1 MNDKPY
7 QFKTYSATYTVNPNL
22 PNIIL
27 QFNTGNLD
35 YLIENKLEHMTVYPD
50 AKSVLNKFTL
60 NGKN

>member
-7 QFKTYSATYTVNPNL
+7 QFKTYYATYTVNPNV

-35 YLIENKLEHMTVYPD
+35 YLIENKLEHMTEYPD
-50 AKSVLNKFTL
+50 AKSVLSKFTL
-60 NGKN
+60 KK

>member
-7 QFKTYSATYTVNPNL
+7 QIKTFNATYTVNPNS

-35 YLIENKLEHMTVYPD
+35 YLIENKLEHMTEYTD
-50 AKSVLNKFTL
+50 AKSVLSKFTL
-60 NGKN
+60 KK